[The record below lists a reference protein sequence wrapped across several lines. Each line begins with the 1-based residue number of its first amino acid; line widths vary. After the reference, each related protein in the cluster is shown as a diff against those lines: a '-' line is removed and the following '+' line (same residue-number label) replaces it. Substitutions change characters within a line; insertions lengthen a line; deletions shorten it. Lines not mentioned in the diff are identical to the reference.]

1 MVRRKVAC
9 IILVLT
15 AIVLNIF
22 YVDYQFFL
30 ILILAVAIPLTS
42 WLLFGLSRIKLS
54 VRLKTDSNIVTV
66 DDSINLFIS
75 ARNACRVYVSN
86 GRLKLVSTFSNRNVE
101 KQYDININI
110 YGDKTRNKLK
120 IVPKHAGIMH
130 ITVGRM
136 DIYDYL
142 RVFHSVREFKGVR
155 DILVLPKKLEVNRT
169 YVYGEKSQLSEEDYD
184 AERIGTGTEIRDFR
198 YYMEGDSEKNIHWKL
213 SAANAEQEY
222 IVMQHEDD
230 ENRFNAILV
239 DLNVNNVKN
248 EKYGK
253 NEKSE
258 KTDSLDK
265 VYQCVY
271 SIAGDF
277 AKNGERTIIMV
288 WDDRDESIKYWEF
301 SDEYTLVEAMGK
313 LMNIEINTLPSE
325 EFMEKAVYGD
335 NIYMGKLIT
344 PIFVTTR
351 DYETDMFRVINAT
364 REYWKA

>member
-9 IILVLT
+9 IIFVLA

-22 YVDYQFFL
+22 YIDYQFFF
-30 ILILAVAIPLTS
+30 ILILTVAIPLIS
-42 WLLFGLSRIKLS
+42 WILFGLSKIKLS

-66 DDSINLFIS
+66 DDSINLYIN
-75 ARNACRVYVSN
+75 ARNACRVYISN
-86 GRLKLVSTFSNRNVE
+86 GRLKLVSTFSNRTEE
-101 KQYDININI
+101 KQYDINVNV

-155 DILVLPKKLEVNRT
+155 DIQVLPKKLEVNRT
-169 YVYGEKSQLSEEDYD
+169 YVYGEKSQLLEEDYVP
-184 AERIGTGTEIRDFR
+184 ERIGNGTEIRDFR

-213 SAANAEQEY
+213 SASNAEQEY

-239 DLNVNNVKN
+239 DLNINNVKN
-248 EKYGK
+248 EK
-253 NEKSE
+253 
-258 KTDSLDK
+258 TDTLDK
-265 VYQCVY
+265 IYQCVY
-271 SIAGDF
+271 SIAWDF
-277 AKNGERTIIMV
+277 VKNGEKAIIMV
-288 WDDRDESIKYWEF
+288 WDDRNESIKYWEF
-301 SDEYTLVEAMGK
+301 NNEYDLIDAMGK
-313 LMNIEINTLPSE
+313 FMNIETHTLPSE
-325 EFMEKAVYGD
+325 KFMEKVMYGE
-335 NIYMGKLIT
+335 NMYLGKLII
-344 PIFVTTR
+344 PIYVTTK

-364 REYWKA
+364 GEYWKA